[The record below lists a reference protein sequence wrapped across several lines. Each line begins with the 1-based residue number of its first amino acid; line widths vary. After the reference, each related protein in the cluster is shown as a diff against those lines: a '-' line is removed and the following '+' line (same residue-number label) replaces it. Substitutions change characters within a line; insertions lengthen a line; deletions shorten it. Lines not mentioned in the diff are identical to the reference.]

1 MEVLVKER
9 FQLLLSLKVTEY
21 EINELS
27 KFAKECDECYELL
40 KVKLDSLHHFM
51 TDPTNLHRWREWG
64 EDKDIVSLSEKLREA
79 SVQALCEMEKYQS
92 LRTCNHQLNASE
104 YITTLSQT
112 VKQELDELHINEN
125 SKVLFIGSGAF
136 PISALTI
143 ASEKNAEVHCIDI
156 DEEAVEMGRKVSEIT
171 GLQETVRFSK
181 SVRNDVPFAKRTT
194 HVLIASLV
202 RNKREVLNEIKDL
215 LQPHTKVILRYGNG
229 LKSIFNYP
237 LEMKLTN
244 DWELKNVKRSEGIYD
259 TMVLE
264 KMNV

>member
-1 MEVLVKER
+1 MEVRVKER

-51 TDPTNLHRWREWG
+51 TDPINLHRWQEWG
-64 EDKDIVSLSEKLREA
+64 KDKDILSLSEKLREA

-92 LRTCNHQLNASE
+92 VRTCNHQLNASE

-112 VKQELDELHINEN
+112 VKHELDELHINEN

-156 DEEAVEMGRKVSEIT
+156 DEEAVEMGRKVSLIT
-171 GLQETVRFSK
+171 GLQDNVRFSN
-181 SVRNDVPFAKRTT
+181 SVRNDLHFAHNTT

-202 RNKREVLNEIKDL
+202 RNKREVLNELKDI

-237 LEMKLTN
+237 LEMNLTK
-244 DWELKNVKRSEGIYD
+244 DWELQSVKRTDGIYD
-259 TMVLE
+259 TMVLA
-264 KMNV
+264 KVNA

>member
-1 MEVLVKER
+1 MKER

-51 TDPTNLHRWREWG
+51 TDPINLHRWQEWG
-64 EDKDIVSLSEKLREA
+64 EDKDILSLSEKLREA
-79 SVQALCEMEKYQS
+79 SVHALCEIEKYQS
-92 LRTCNHQLNASE
+92 VRTCKHQLNASE

-112 VKQELDELHINEN
+112 VKHELDELHINEN

-171 GLQETVRFSK
+171 GLQENVRFYK
-181 SVRNDVPFAKRTT
+181 AIRNDVHFAKKST

-202 RNKREVLNEIKDL
+202 RNKREVLDELKDL

-237 LEMKLTN
+237 LEMNPTK
-244 DWELKNVKRSEGIYD
+244 DWELQSVKRTDGIYD

-264 KMNV
+264 KVNE

>member
-1 MEVLVKER
+1 MKER

-51 TDPTNLHRWREWG
+51 TDPINLHRWQEWG
-64 EDKDIVSLSEKLREA
+64 KDKDILSLSEKLREA

-92 LRTCNHQLNASE
+92 VRTCNHQLNASE

-112 VKQELDELHINEN
+112 VKHELDELHINEN

-156 DEEAVEMGRKVSEIT
+156 DEEAVEMGRKVSLIT
-171 GLQETVRFSK
+171 GLQDNVRFSN
-181 SVRNDVPFAKRTT
+181 SVRNDLHFAHNTT

-202 RNKREVLNEIKDL
+202 RNKREVLNELKDI

-237 LEMKLTN
+237 LEMNLTK
-244 DWELKNVKRSEGIYD
+244 DWELQSVKRTDGIYD
-259 TMVLE
+259 TMVLA
-264 KMNV
+264 KVNA

>member
-1 MEVLVKER
+1 MKER

-51 TDPTNLHRWREWG
+51 TDPTNLHRWQEWG
-64 EDKDIVSLSEKLREA
+64 EDKDIMSLSEKLREA
-79 SVQALCEMEKYQS
+79 SVQALCDMEKYQS
-92 LRTCNHQLNASE
+92 VRTCNHQLNASE

-112 VKQELDELHINEN
+112 VKHELDELHINDK

-143 ASEKNAEVHCIDI
+143 ASEKNTEVYCIDI
-156 DEEAVEMGRKVSEIT
+156 DDEAVEMGRKVSEIT
-171 GLQETVRFSK
+171 GLQGKVRFSN
-181 SVRNDVPFAKRTT
+181 SVRNDVHFAKKTT

-202 RNKREVLNEIKDL
+202 RNKQEVLNELKDI

-237 LEMKLTN
+237 LEMKVTK
-244 DWELKNVKRSEGIYD
+244 DWELQSVKRTDGIYD

-264 KMNV
+264 KVDA

>member
-1 MEVLVKER
+1 M
-9 FQLLLSLKVTEY
+9 KVTEY

-51 TDPTNLHRWREWG
+51 TDPINLHRWQEWG
-64 EDKDIVSLSEKLREA
+64 KDKDILSLSEKLREA

-92 LRTCNHQLNASE
+92 VRTCNHQLNASE

-112 VKQELDELHINEN
+112 VKHELDELHINEN

-156 DEEAVEMGRKVSEIT
+156 DEEAVEMGRKVSLIT
-171 GLQETVRFSK
+171 GLQDNVRFSN
-181 SVRNDVPFAKRTT
+181 SVRNDLHFAHNTT

-202 RNKREVLNEIKDL
+202 RNKREVLNELKDI

-237 LEMKLTN
+237 LEMNLTK
-244 DWELKNVKRSEGIYD
+244 DWELQSVKRTDGIYD

-264 KMNV
+264 KVNA

>member
-1 MEVLVKER
+1 MKER
-9 FQLLLSLKVTEY
+9 FELLLSLKVTEY

-51 TDPTNLHRWREWG
+51 TDPINLHRWQEWG
-64 EDKDIVSLSEKLREA
+64 EDKDIMSLSEKLREA
-79 SVQALCEMEKYQS
+79 SVQALCDMEKYQS
-92 LRTCNHQLNASE
+92 VRTCNHQLNASE

-112 VKQELDELHINEN
+112 VKHELDELHINEN

-156 DEEAVEMGRKVSEIT
+156 DEEAVEMGRKVSLIT
-171 GLQETVRFSK
+171 GLQENVRFSK
-181 SVRNDVPFAKRTT
+181 SVLNDVPFAKNTT

-202 RNKREVLNEIKDL
+202 RNKWEVLDDLKDL
-215 LQPHTKVILRYGNG
+215 LQPHTKVILIYGNG

-237 LEMKLTN
+237 LEMNLTKDWKLQS
-244 DWELKNVKRSEGIYD
+244 VKRTGGIYD
-259 TMVLE
+259 TMVLA
-264 KMNV
+264 KVNA

>member
-1 MEVLVKER
+1 MKER

-51 TDPTNLHRWREWG
+51 TDPINLHRWQEWG
-64 EDKDIVSLSEKLREA
+64 KDKDILSLSEKLREA

-92 LRTCNHQLNASE
+92 VRTCNHQLNASE

-112 VKQELDELHINEN
+112 VKHELDELHINEN

-156 DEEAVEMGRKVSEIT
+156 DEEAVEMGRKVSLIT
-171 GLQETVRFSK
+171 GLQDNVRFSN
-181 SVRNDVPFAKRTT
+181 SVRNDLRFAHNTT

-202 RNKREVLNEIKDL
+202 RNKREVLNELKDI

-237 LEMKLTN
+237 LEMNLTK
-244 DWELKNVKRSEGIYD
+244 DWELQSVKRTDGIYD

-264 KMNV
+264 KVNA

>member
-1 MEVLVKER
+1 MKER

-51 TDPTNLHRWREWG
+51 TDPINLHRWQEWG
-64 EDKDIVSLSEKLREA
+64 KDKDILSLSEKLREA

-92 LRTCNHQLNASE
+92 VRTCNHQLNASE

-112 VKQELDELHINEN
+112 VKHELDELHINEN

-156 DEEAVEMGRKVSEIT
+156 DEEAVEMGRKVSLIT
-171 GLQETVRFSK
+171 GLQDNVRFSN
-181 SVRNDVPFAKRTT
+181 SVRNDLHFAHNST

-202 RNKREVLNEIKDL
+202 RNKREVLNELKDI

-237 LEMKLTN
+237 LEMNLTK
-244 DWELKNVKRSEGIYD
+244 DWELQSVKRTDGIYD
-259 TMVLE
+259 TMVLA
-264 KMNV
+264 KVNA